1 MSAEAPTGL
10 GSVVAVFEGDEAVL
24 YIRGKHDV
32 WYPIAIGAHPYK
44 ATCEV
49 EAQGFTLVEG

>member
-1 MSAEAPTGL
+1 MSAEAPTEV
-10 GSVVAVFEGDEAVL
+10 GSVVVVFEGDEAVL
-24 YIRGKHDV
+24 YILGKHNV
-32 WYPIAIGAHPYK
+32 WYPVAIGAHAYK